1 MQTSPIANPVT
12 NRNIDDLEEEIIS
25 LAKHMNQDEYR
36 FLVMVREFDIRQGWR
51 AYQFNNCAEWLNMKC
66 GISPGTAREKV
77 RVALALLDLPQCSEG
92 FARGELS
99 YSKVRAMTRA
109 ANVFNEAT
117 LVDYALKAT
126 AHQVEEHCRRLR
138 NADRR
143 QSTPDARRAWQARS
157 LKRTC
162 HPDGMMSI
170 YVELPREQGEL
181 VMKALEMAMA
191 ADAGDTADRAEQ
203 LYATAGQGDK
213 ANVKAGDAAGHTGN
227 TADLAN
233 KAGQAHV
240 AEKAA
245 VDKTGQSKKASLA
258 DVARKAGVKAGDA
271 VSQTGNTADL
281 ANKASLAHAAN
292 VKDGLA
298 HAVDQAATIAGEK
311 DGVAPAAGK
320 VAANTKDNAGKR
332 ETAAQAQAEN
342 QQSNAFFARQADAL
356 VAVARGY
363 LSGTGGEKQ
372 AKSDN
377 YQVVVHVDAAA
388 LQDKGGKSDLPVE
401 SVRRIACDADLVA
414 VTRDAK
420 GNLLNLGRKHR
431 VVSPQLKRALL
442 ARDKCCTY
450 PSCSHEQFLEAHHVM
465 HWADGGETSLD
476 NAMLICNRHHRL
488 LHEGGFT
495 IHKNFAGEW
504 YFRTAEGKVLPEAP
518 VYKPVEY
525 DSSRDEILEDTKVK
539 VPQSLP
545 VAPVHKSEDYDASRD
560 APEVKVP
567 QSLPV
572 APVHK
577 SEDYDASRDAP
588 EVKVPQSLP
597 VAPVHKSEDYD
608 ASRDAPEVKVPQS
621 LPVAPVHKSEDY
633 DASRDAPEVKVPQS
647 LPVAPVHKSEDYDA
661 SRDAPEVKEPWV
673 QYAVG

>member
-12 NRNIDDLEEEIIS
+12 KRNIDDLEEEIIS
-25 LAKHMNQDEYR
+25 LAQHMNQDEYR

-92 FARGELS
+92 FAKGELS

-181 VMKALEMAMA
+181 VMKALEIAMA
-191 ADAGDTADRAEQ
+191 AAAGDTADEVYQ
-203 LYATAGQGDK
+203 MYAAADAAGQGDK
-213 ANVKAGDAAGHTGN
+213 VN
-227 TADLAN
+227 
-233 KAGQAHV
+233 
-240 AEKAA
+240 E
-245 VDKTGQSKKASLA
+245 
-258 DVARKAGVKAGDA
+258 KAGVA
-271 VSQTGNTADL
+271 VGQTGNTADL
-281 ANKASLAHAAN
+281 ANKASQTHAAAGKDGQAHAAE
-292 VKDGLA
+292 KA
-298 HAVDQAATIAGEK
+298 AVDKAGQA
-311 DGVAPAAGK
+311 DGSS
-320 VAANTKDNAGKR
+320 
-332 ETAAQAQAEN
+332 QAQAEY

-363 LSGTGGEKQ
+363 LSGTGGEKR

-476 NAMLICNRHHRL
+476 NAILICNRHHRL

-525 DSSRDEILEDTKVK
+525 DSTRDEILEDTNKVK
-539 VPQSLP
+539 EPRVQL
-545 VAPVHKSEDYDASRD
+545 VAPMYKPEDYDASPY

-567 QSLPV
+567 QT
-572 APVHK
+572 
-577 SEDYDASRDAP
+577 
-588 EVKVPQSLP
+588 
-597 VAPVHKSEDYD
+597 
-608 ASRDAPEVKVPQS
+608 
-621 LPVAPVHKSEDY
+621 
-633 DASRDAPEVKVPQS
+633 

-661 SRDAPEVKEPWV
+661 SRDAPEVKEPWA

>member
-25 LAKHMNQDEYR
+25 LSKHMNQDEYR

-92 FARGELS
+92 FAKGDLS

-191 ADAGDTADRAEQ
+191 AVAGDTADEAYQ
-203 LYATAGQGDK
+203 MYAAADAAGQGDK
-213 ANVKAGDAAGHTGN
+213 VNDKVGDAVGHTGN
-227 TADLAN
+227 TADLVN
-233 KAGQAHV
+233 KAGQAH
-240 AEKAA
+240 ATGKA
-245 VDKTGQSKKASLA
+245 D
-258 DVARKAGVKAGDA
+258 VKAGDA
-271 VSQTGNTADL
+271 VSQTGDTADQAINAGQL
-281 ANKASLAHAAN
+281 HAAAGKDGQAHAAE
-292 VKDGLA
+292 K
-298 HAVDQAATIAGEK
+298 AATTTGEK
-311 DGVAPAAGK
+311 DGVAQAAEK
-320 VAANTKDNAGKR
+320 AAANTKDKAGKR
-332 ETAAQAQAEN
+332 DTAAQTQAEN

-363 LSGTGGEKQ
+363 LSGNSGEKQ
-372 AKSDN
+372 AKSNN
-377 YQVVVHVDAAA
+377 YQVIVHVDAAA

-476 NAMLICNRHHRL
+476 NTMLICNRHHRL

-518 VYKPVEY
+518 MYKPVEY
-525 DSSRDEILEDTKVK
+525 DSSRDEILEDPNKVK
-539 VPQSLP
+539 EPRVQP
-545 VAPVHKSEDYDASRD
+545 E
-560 APEVKVP
+560 APEYKP
-567 QSLPV
+567 KD
-572 APVHK
+572 H
-577 SEDYDASRDAP
+577 
-588 EVKVPQSLP
+588 
-597 VAPVHKSEDYD
+597 
-608 ASRDAPEVKVPQS
+608 
-621 LPVAPVHKSEDY
+621 
-633 DASRDAPEVKVPQS
+633 
-647 LPVAPVHKSEDYDA
+647 DA
-661 SRDAPEVKEPWV
+661 SRDAPEVKEPRAL
-673 QYAVG
+673 YAVG

>member
-12 NRNIDDLEEEIIS
+12 KRNIDDLEEEIIS

-92 FARGELS
+92 FAKGELS

-170 YVELPREQGEL
+170 YVELPREQGDL

-191 ADAGDTADRAEQ
+191 AAAGDTADEAYQ
-203 LYATAGQGDK
+203 MYAATDAAGQGDK
-213 ANVKAGDAAGHTGN
+213 VNDKAGDT
-227 TADLAN
+227 
-233 KAGQAHV
+233 
-240 AEKAA
+240 
-245 VDKTGQSKKASLA
+245 VD
-258 DVARKAGVKAGDA
+258 
-271 VSQTGNTADL
+271 QTGNAADP

-292 VKDGLA
+292 VKDG
-298 HAVDQAATIAGEK
+298 
-311 DGVAPAAGK
+311 VAQAAGK
-320 VAANTKDNAGKR
+320 AAANTKDKAGKR

-476 NAMLICNRHHRL
+476 NTRLICNRHHRL

-525 DSSRDEILEDTKVK
+525 DSTRDEILEDPNKVK
-539 VPQSLP
+539 EPRALP
-545 VAPVHKSEDYDASRD
+545 E
-560 APEVKVP
+560 APEYKP
-567 QSLPV
+567 
-572 APVHK
+572 K
-577 SEDYDASRDAP
+577 
-588 EVKVPQSLP
+588 
-597 VAPVHKSEDYD
+597 
-608 ASRDAPEVKVPQS
+608 
-621 LPVAPVHKSEDY
+621 
-633 DASRDAPEVKVPQS
+633 
-647 LPVAPVHKSEDYDA
+647 DYDA
-661 SRDAPEVKEPWV
+661 SRDAPEVKEPWA

>member
-12 NRNIDDLEEEIIS
+12 KRNIDDLEEEIIS
-25 LAKHMNQDEYR
+25 LSKHMNQDEYR

-92 FARGELS
+92 FAKGELS

-191 ADAGDTADRAEQ
+191 ADAGDTADEAYQ
-203 LYATAGQGDK
+203 MYAAAGQGDK
-213 ANVKAGDAAGHTGN
+213 VNEKAGVAVGQTGNTTNLTNKAGQLHATGKEDVMAGDTVGHTGN

-233 KAGQAHV
+233 KASQTHAAAGKDGQAHA

-245 VDKTGQSKKASLA
+245 VDK
-258 DVARKAGVKAGDA
+258 AG
-271 VSQTGNTADL
+271 
-281 ANKASLAHAAN
+281 
-292 VKDGLA
+292 
-298 HAVDQAATIAGEK
+298 
-311 DGVAPAAGK
+311 
-320 VAANTKDNAGKR
+320 
-332 ETAAQAQAEN
+332 
-342 QQSNAFFARQADAL
+342 QAD
-356 VAVARGY
+356 G
-363 LSGTGGEKQ
+363 SSQ

-450 PSCSHEQFLEAHHVM
+450 PSYSHEQFLEAHHVM

-476 NAMLICNRHHRL
+476 NTRLICNRHHRL

-504 YFRTAEGKVLPEAP
+504 YFKTAEGKVLPEAP
-518 VYKPVEY
+518 MYKPVEY
-525 DSSRDEILEDTKVK
+525 DSSRDEILEDPNKVK
-539 VPQSLP
+539 EPRVLP
-545 VAPVHKSEDYDASRD
+545 EAPMYKPEGYDSSRD
-560 APEVKVP
+560 APEVKEP
-567 QSLPV
+567 RALPES
-572 APVHK
+572 PMYK
-577 SEDYDASRDAP
+577 P
-588 EVKVPQSLP
+588 EG
-597 VAPVHKSEDYD
+597 
-608 ASRDAPEVKVPQS
+608 
-621 LPVAPVHKSEDY
+621 
-633 DASRDAPEVKVPQS
+633 
-647 LPVAPVHKSEDYDA
+647 YDA
-661 SRDAPEVKEPWV
+661 SRDAPEVKEPRALPKAPMYKPEGYDASRDAPEV
-673 QYAVG
+673 KEPRALYSSESSLSCPAPRNTSALPCNRRSPSTLGLNSYQSLFDPTPTVNTESLPATFFSEMPRMERHRTLN

>member
-12 NRNIDDLEEEIIS
+12 KRNIDDLEEEIIS
-25 LAKHMNQDEYR
+25 LSKHMNQDEYR

-92 FARGELS
+92 FAKGELS

-191 ADAGDTADRAEQ
+191 AAAGDTADEAYQ
-203 LYATAGQGDK
+203 MYAAADAAGQGDK
-213 ANVKAGDAAGHTGN
+213 VNEKAGVAVNQTGNTAGQAVKAGQLHAEEKADVKAGDTVGH
-227 TADLAN
+227 
-233 KAGQAHV
+233 
-240 AEKAA
+240 
-245 VDKTGQSKKASLA
+245 
-258 DVARKAGVKAGDA
+258 
-271 VSQTGNTADL
+271 TGNTADL

-298 HAVDQAATIAGEK
+298 HAVDQAATITGEK

-320 VAANTKDNAGKR
+320 AAANTKDKAGKR
-332 ETAAQAQAEN
+332 ETAAQTQAEN

-363 LSGTGGEKQ
+363 LSGSSGEKQ

-476 NAMLICNRHHRL
+476 NTRLICNRHHRL

-504 YFRTAEGKVLPEAP
+504 YFKTAEGKVLPEAP

-525 DSSRDEILEDTKVK
+525 DSTRDEILEDPNKVK
-539 VPQSLP
+539 EPRVQLVVPMYKP
-545 VAPVHKSEDYDASRD
+545 K
-560 APEVKVP
+560 
-567 QSLPV
+567 
-572 APVHK
+572 
-577 SEDYDASRDAP
+577 
-588 EVKVPQSLP
+588 
-597 VAPVHKSEDYD
+597 
-608 ASRDAPEVKVPQS
+608 
-621 LPVAPVHKSEDY
+621 
-633 DASRDAPEVKVPQS
+633 
-647 LPVAPVHKSEDYDA
+647 DYDA
-661 SRDAPEVKEPWV
+661 SRDAPEVKEPWAL
-673 QYAVG
+673 YAVG

>member
-25 LAKHMNQDEYR
+25 LARHMNQDEYR

-92 FARGELS
+92 FAKGELS

-181 VMKALEMAMA
+181 VMKALEIAMA
-191 ADAGDTADRAEQ
+191 ADAGDTADEAYQ
-203 LYATAGQGDK
+203 MYAAADAAGQGDK
-213 ANVKAGDAAGHTGN
+213 VNEKAGVAVNQTGNTADQAIKAGQLHAAGKAGVKAGDTVGHTGN
-227 TADLAN
+227 TADL
-233 KAGQAHV
+233 
-240 AEKAA
+240 
-245 VDKTGQSKKASLA
+245 SKKASLVHA
-258 DVARKAGVKAGDA
+258 ATVKA
-271 VSQTGNTADL
+271 
-281 ANKASLAHAAN
+281 
-292 VKDGLA
+292 GLA
-298 HAVDQAATIAGEK
+298 HAVDQAATITGEK

-320 VAANTKDNAGKR
+320 AAANTKDKAGKR

-363 LSGTGGEKQ
+363 LSGTGGEKR

-377 YQVVVHVDAAA
+377 YQVVVHVDATA

-465 HWADGGETSLD
+465 HWADGGETSLE
-476 NAMLICNRHHRL
+476 NTTMICNRHHRL

-504 YFRTAEGKVLPEAP
+504 YFRTAEGRGQGAAGGAGV
-518 VYKPVEY
+518 
-525 DSSRDEILEDTKVK
+525 
-539 VPQSLP
+539 
-545 VAPVHKSEDYDASRD
+545 
-560 APEVKVP
+560 
-567 QSLPV
+567 
-572 APVHK
+572 
-577 SEDYDASRDAP
+577 
-588 EVKVPQSLP
+588 
-597 VAPVHKSEDYD
+597 
-608 ASRDAPEVKVPQS
+608 
-621 LPVAPVHKSEDY
+621 
-633 DASRDAPEVKVPQS
+633 
-647 LPVAPVHKSEDYDA
+647 
-661 SRDAPEVKEPWV
+661 
-673 QYAVG
+673 

>member
-12 NRNIDDLEEEIIS
+12 KRNIDDLEEEIIS

-92 FARGELS
+92 FAKGELS

-109 ANVFNEAT
+109 ANVFNEET

-191 ADAGDTADRAEQ
+191 AAAGDTADEAYQ
-203 LYATAGQGDK
+203 MYAAADAAGQGDK
-213 ANVKAGDAAGHTGN
+213 VNDKAGDVAGQGDKVNDKAGDAVGHTGN

-233 KAGQAHV
+233 KASQTHA

-245 VDKTGQSKKASLA
+245 VDKAGQA
-258 DVARKAGVKAGDA
+258 DG
-271 VSQTGNTADL
+271 S
-281 ANKASLAHAAN
+281 S
-292 VKDGLA
+292 
-298 HAVDQAATIAGEK
+298 
-311 DGVAPAAGK
+311 
-320 VAANTKDNAGKR
+320 
-332 ETAAQAQAEN
+332 QAQAEY

-363 LSGTGGEKQ
+363 LSGNGGEKQ

-476 NAMLICNRHHRL
+476 NTRLICNRHHRL

-504 YFRTAEGKVLPEAP
+504 YFRTVEGKVLPEAP

-525 DSSRDEILEDTKVK
+525 DSTRDEILEDTNKVK
-539 VPQSLP
+539 EPRALP
-545 VAPVHKSEDYDASRD
+545 ESPMYDPKGYDASRD
-560 APEVKVP
+560 VFKGHNQTKEPC
-567 QSLPV
+567 SLPEATV
-572 APVHK
+572 YKPEGYDSSRDEILEETNKLKEPRALPESPMYK
-577 SEDYDASRDAP
+577 PEGYDASRD
-588 EVKVPQSLP
+588 V
-597 VAPVHKSEDYD
+597 
-608 ASRDAPEVKVPQS
+608 
-621 LPVAPVHKSEDY
+621 
-633 DASRDAPEVKVPQS
+633 
-647 LPVAPVHKSEDYDA
+647 
-661 SRDAPEVKEPWV
+661 PEVKEPRV
-673 QYAVG
+673 LYDFKVSIYRPSSIHCKPAPGLIY

>member
-12 NRNIDDLEEEIIS
+12 KRNIDDLEEEIIS
-25 LAKHMNQDEYR
+25 LAQHMNQDEYR

-92 FARGELS
+92 FAKGDLS

-191 ADAGDTADRAEQ
+191 AAAGDTADEAYQ
-203 LYATAGQGDK
+203 MYAAADAAGQGDK
-213 ANVKAGDAAGHTGN
+213 VND
-227 TADLAN
+227 
-233 KAGQAHV
+233 
-240 AEKAA
+240 
-245 VDKTGQSKKASLA
+245 
-258 DVARKAGVKAGDA
+258 KAGDA
-271 VSQTGNTADL
+271 VSQTGNTTDL
-281 ANKASLAHAAN
+281 ANKA
-292 VKDGLA
+292 GLA
-298 HAVDQAATIAGEK
+298 HSADKASGITADQA
-311 DGVAPAAGK
+311 GK
-320 VAANTKDNAGKR
+320 K
-332 ETAAQAQAEN
+332 ETAEQVLADNEN
-342 QQSNAFFARQADAL
+342 SNAFFARQADAL
-356 VAVARGY
+356 VAVARGN
-363 LSGTGGEKQ
+363 LGGGKR

-377 YQVVVHVDAAA
+377 YQVIVHVDAAA

-465 HWADGGETSLD
+465 HWADGGETSLE
-476 NAMLICNRHHRL
+476 NTRLICNRHHRL

-525 DSSRDEILEDTKVK
+525 DSSRDEILEDPK
-539 VPQSLP
+539 
-545 VAPVHKSEDYDASRD
+545 
-560 APEVKVP
+560 
-567 QSLPV
+567 
-572 APVHK
+572 
-577 SEDYDASRDAP
+577 
-588 EVKVPQSLP
+588 
-597 VAPVHKSEDYD
+597 
-608 ASRDAPEVKVPQS
+608 
-621 LPVAPVHKSEDY
+621 
-633 DASRDAPEVKVPQS
+633 
-647 LPVAPVHKSEDYDA
+647 
-661 SRDAPEVKEPWV
+661 VKEPRV
-673 QYAVG
+673 LYATG

>member
-12 NRNIDDLEEEIIS
+12 KRNIDDLEEEIIS
-25 LAKHMNQDEYR
+25 LSKHMNQDEYR

-92 FARGELS
+92 FAKGELS

-109 ANVFNEAT
+109 ANVFNEET

-191 ADAGDTADRAEQ
+191 AAAGDTADQAYQ
-203 LYATAGQGDK
+203 MYAAADAAGQGDK
-213 ANVKAGDAAGHTGN
+213 VNDKAGDVAGQGDKVNDKAGDALDQTGD
-227 TADLAN
+227 TADQAIN
-233 KAGQAHV
+233 AGQ
-240 AEKAA
+240 
-245 VDKTGQSKKASLA
+245 L
-258 DVARKAGVKAGDA
+258 
-271 VSQTGNTADL
+271 
-281 ANKASLAHAAN
+281 HAAN
-292 VKDGLA
+292 GKDGLA
-298 HAVDQAATIAGEK
+298 HAADQAATTTGEK
-311 DGVAPAAGK
+311 DSVAPAAEQ
-320 VAANTKDNAGKR
+320 ATANTKDKAGKR
-332 ETAAQAQAEN
+332 DTAAQAQTKY

-356 VAVARGY
+356 VAVAREY
-363 LSGTGGEKQ
+363 LSGNGGGKQ

-465 HWADGGETSLD
+465 HWADGGETSLE
-476 NAMLICNRHHRL
+476 NTRLVCNRHHRL

-504 YFRTAEGKVLPEAP
+504 YFKTAEGKVLPEAP

-525 DSSRDEILEDTKVK
+525 DSTRDEILEDTNKVK
-539 VPQSLP
+539 EPRALP
-545 VAPVHKSEDYDASRD
+545 ESAMYKPKG
-560 APEVKVP
+560 
-567 QSLPV
+567 
-572 APVHK
+572 
-577 SEDYDASRDAP
+577 
-588 EVKVPQSLP
+588 
-597 VAPVHKSEDYD
+597 
-608 ASRDAPEVKVPQS
+608 
-621 LPVAPVHKSEDY
+621 
-633 DASRDAPEVKVPQS
+633 
-647 LPVAPVHKSEDYDA
+647 YDA
-661 SRDAPEVKEPWV
+661 SRDAPEVKEPRALPEAPMYKPV
-673 QYAVG
+673 CYDASRDAPEVNEPLALYSLEASLCHPAPRNTSALSCRRRSPSTSGLNSHQLLFDPTPTVNTASLPATFISEVPRMERHRTL

>member
-12 NRNIDDLEEEIIS
+12 KRNIDDLEEEIIS
-25 LAKHMNQDEYR
+25 LSKHMNQDEYR

-66 GISPGTAREKV
+66 GISLGTAREKV

-92 FARGELS
+92 FAKGELS

-191 ADAGDTADRAEQ
+191 ADAGDTADEAYQ
-203 LYATAGQGDK
+203 MYAAADAAGQGDKVNDKAGVPVNQTGNTAGQGDK
-213 ANVKAGDAAGHTGN
+213 VNDKAGDAVGHTGN
-227 TADLAN
+227 TADQAN
-233 KAGQAHV
+233 KAGQAHA

-245 VDKTGQSKKASLA
+245 VDKAGQA
-258 DVARKAGVKAGDA
+258 DGS
-271 VSQTGNTADL
+271 SQT
-281 ANKASLAHAAN
+281 
-292 VKDGLA
+292 
-298 HAVDQAATIAGEK
+298 
-311 DGVAPAAGK
+311 
-320 VAANTKDNAGKR
+320 
-332 ETAAQAQAEN
+332 QAEY

-363 LSGTGGEKQ
+363 LSGTGGEKR

-465 HWADGGETSLD
+465 HWADGGETSLA
-476 NAMLICNRHHRL
+476 NTQ
-488 LHEGGFT
+488 G
-495 IHKNFAGEW
+495 
-504 YFRTAEGKVLPEAP
+504 
-518 VYKPVEY
+518 
-525 DSSRDEILEDTKVK
+525 
-539 VPQSLP
+539 
-545 VAPVHKSEDYDASRD
+545 
-560 APEVKVP
+560 
-567 QSLPV
+567 
-572 APVHK
+572 
-577 SEDYDASRDAP
+577 
-588 EVKVPQSLP
+588 
-597 VAPVHKSEDYD
+597 
-608 ASRDAPEVKVPQS
+608 
-621 LPVAPVHKSEDY
+621 
-633 DASRDAPEVKVPQS
+633 
-647 LPVAPVHKSEDYDA
+647 
-661 SRDAPEVKEPWV
+661 
-673 QYAVG
+673 

>member
-1 MQTSPIANPVT
+1 
-12 NRNIDDLEEEIIS
+12 
-25 LAKHMNQDEYR
+25 MNQDEYR

-92 FARGELS
+92 FAKGELS

-191 ADAGDTADRAEQ
+191 AAAGDTADEAYQ
-203 LYATAGQGDK
+203 MYAAADAAGQGDK
-213 ANVKAGDAAGHTGN
+213 VNDKVGDAEGQTGNTADLVNKAGQAHATGKADVKAGDAAGQG
-227 TADLAN
+227 
-233 KAGQAHV
+233 
-240 AEKAA
+240 
-245 VDKTGQSKKASLA
+245 DKVN
-258 DVARKAGVKAGDA
+258 DKAGDA
-271 VSQTGNTADL
+271 VNQTGNTADL

-292 VKDGLA
+292 VKDGVA
-298 HAVDQAATIAGEK
+298 HAVDQAATITGEK
-311 DGVAPAAGK
+311 DGVALAAGK
-320 VAANTKDNAGKR
+320 AAANTKDKAGKR
-332 ETAAQAQAEN
+332 ETAAQTQAEN

-363 LSGTGGEKQ
+363 LSGTGGEKR

-465 HWADGGETSLD
+465 HWADGGETSLE
-476 NAMLICNRHHRL
+476 NTRLICNQ
-488 LHEGGFT
+488 
-495 IHKNFAGEW
+495 A
-504 YFRTAEGKVLPEAP
+504 
-518 VYKPVEY
+518 
-525 DSSRDEILEDTKVK
+525 SS
-539 VPQSLP
+539 
-545 VAPVHKSEDYDASRD
+545 
-560 APEVKVP
+560 
-567 QSLPV
+567 
-572 APVHK
+572 
-577 SEDYDASRDAP
+577 
-588 EVKVPQSLP
+588 
-597 VAPVHKSEDYD
+597 
-608 ASRDAPEVKVPQS
+608 
-621 LPVAPVHKSEDY
+621 
-633 DASRDAPEVKVPQS
+633 
-647 LPVAPVHKSEDYDA
+647 
-661 SRDAPEVKEPWV
+661 
-673 QYAVG
+673 AVT

>member
-12 NRNIDDLEEEIIS
+12 KRNIDDLEEEIIS
-25 LAKHMNQDEYR
+25 LSKHMNQDEYR

-92 FARGELS
+92 FAKGELS

-191 ADAGDTADRAEQ
+191 AAAGDTADEAYQ
-203 LYATAGQGDK
+203 MYAAADVAGQGDK
-213 ANVKAGDAAGHTGN
+213 VNDKVGDAVGHTGNTADQAIKAGQSHTTGKADVKAGDAVSQTGDTADQAIKAGQLHAAGKAGDAAGHTGN
-227 TADLAN
+227 TADQAN
-233 KAGQAHV
+233 KAGQAHA

-245 VDKTGQSKKASLA
+245 VDKAGQA
-258 DVARKAGVKAGDA
+258 DGS
-271 VSQTGNTADL
+271 SQT
-281 ANKASLAHAAN
+281 
-292 VKDGLA
+292 
-298 HAVDQAATIAGEK
+298 
-311 DGVAPAAGK
+311 
-320 VAANTKDNAGKR
+320 
-332 ETAAQAQAEN
+332 QAEY

-363 LSGTGGEKQ
+363 LSGNGGEKQ

-476 NAMLICNRHHRL
+476 NTRLICNRHHRL

-504 YFRTAEGKVLPEAP
+504 YFKTAEGKVLPEAP

-525 DSSRDEILEDTKVK
+525 DSTRDEILEDPNKVK
-539 VPQSLP
+539 EPRVLP
-545 VAPVHKSEDYDASRD
+545 KAPMYK
-560 APEVKVP
+560 PEG
-567 QSLPV
+567 
-572 APVHK
+572 
-577 SEDYDASRDAP
+577 
-588 EVKVPQSLP
+588 
-597 VAPVHKSEDYD
+597 
-608 ASRDAPEVKVPQS
+608 
-621 LPVAPVHKSEDY
+621 
-633 DASRDAPEVKVPQS
+633 
-647 LPVAPVHKSEDYDA
+647 YDA
-661 SRDAPEVKEPWV
+661 SRDAPEVKEPWAL
-673 QYAVG
+673 YAVG

>member
-12 NRNIDDLEEEIIS
+12 KRNIDDLEEEIIS
-25 LAKHMNQDEYR
+25 LAQHMNQDEYR

-92 FARGELS
+92 FAKGELS

-170 YVELPREQGEL
+170 YVELPREQGDL

-191 ADAGDTADRAEQ
+191 AAAGDTADEAYQ
-203 LYATAGQGDK
+203 MYAAADAAGQGDK
-213 ANVKAGDAAGHTGN
+213 VNGKAGVAVNQTGNTADQAIKAGQSHTTGKADVKAGDAAGQGDKVNEKAGDALDQTGD
-227 TADLAN
+227 TADQAI
-233 KAGQAHV
+233 KAGQLH
-240 AEKAA
+240 AA
-245 VDKTGQSKKASLA
+245 G
-258 DVARKAGVKAGDA
+258 KAGVKAGDA
-271 VSQTGNTADL
+271 AGQTGNSTDL

-298 HAVDQAATIAGEK
+298 HAVDQAATITGEK
-311 DGVAPAAGK
+311 DGVAQAAGK
-320 VAANTKDNAGKR
+320 VAANTKDKAGKR

-363 LSGTGGEKQ
+363 LSGTGGEKR

-450 PSCSHEQFLEAHHVM
+450 PSCSHEQYLEAHHVM

-476 NAMLICNRHHRL
+476 NTRLICNRHHRL

-525 DSSRDEILEDTKVK
+525 DSTRDEILEDPNK
-539 VPQSLP
+539 
-545 VAPVHKSEDYDASRD
+545 
-560 APEVKVP
+560 
-567 QSLPV
+567 
-572 APVHK
+572 
-577 SEDYDASRDAP
+577 
-588 EVKVPQSLP
+588 
-597 VAPVHKSEDYD
+597 
-608 ASRDAPEVKVPQS
+608 
-621 LPVAPVHKSEDY
+621 
-633 DASRDAPEVKVPQS
+633 
-647 LPVAPVHKSEDYDA
+647 
-661 SRDAPEVKEPWV
+661 VKEPRV
-673 QYAVG
+673 LYDFKVSIFRPSNIHCKPAPSLIY

>member
-12 NRNIDDLEEEIIS
+12 KRNIDDLEDEIIS
-25 LAKHMNQDEYR
+25 LSKHMNQDEYR

-92 FARGELS
+92 FAKGELS

-191 ADAGDTADRAEQ
+191 AAAGDTADEAYQ
-203 LYATAGQGDK
+203 MYAAADVAGQGDK
-213 ANVKAGDAAGHTGN
+213 VND
-227 TADLAN
+227 
-233 KAGQAHV
+233 
-240 AEKAA
+240 
-245 VDKTGQSKKASLA
+245 
-258 DVARKAGVKAGDA
+258 KAGVA
-271 VSQTGNTADL
+271 VNQTGNTADQ
-281 ANKASLAHAAN
+281 ANKARHAQAAN

-298 HAVDQAATIAGEK
+298 HAVDQAATTTGEK
-311 DGVAPAAGK
+311 DGVAQAAGK
-320 VAANTKDNAGKR
+320 AAANTKDKAGKR
-332 ETAAQAQAEN
+332 ETAAQKQAEY

-363 LSGTGGEKQ
+363 LSGNGGEKQ

-414 VTRDAK
+414 VIRDAK

-476 NAMLICNRHHRL
+476 NAILICNRHHRL

-518 VYKPVEY
+518 MYKPEGY
-525 DSSRDEILEDTKVK
+525 DASRDEILEDPNKVK
-539 VPQSLP
+539 EPRVLP
-545 VAPVHKSEDYDASRD
+545 EAPMYKPEGYDASRD
-560 APEVKVP
+560 APEVNEP
-567 QSLPV
+567 RALPK
-572 APVHK
+572 APMYK
-577 SEDYDASRDAP
+577 P
-588 EVKVPQSLP
+588 EG
-597 VAPVHKSEDYD
+597 
-608 ASRDAPEVKVPQS
+608 
-621 LPVAPVHKSEDY
+621 
-633 DASRDAPEVKVPQS
+633 
-647 LPVAPVHKSEDYDA
+647 YDA
-661 SRDAPEVKEPWV
+661 SRDAPEVKEPRALPKAPMYKPEGYDASRDAPEV
-673 QYAVG
+673 KEPRALYSSESSLSCPAPRNTSALPCNRRSPSTLGLNSYQSLFDPTPTVNTESLPATFFSEAPRMERHRTLN

>member
-12 NRNIDDLEEEIIS
+12 KRNIDDLEEEIIS
-25 LAKHMNQDEYR
+25 LAQHMNQDEYR

-77 RVALALLDLPQCSEG
+77 RVALALLDLPQCSER
-92 FARGELS
+92 FAKGELS

-191 ADAGDTADRAEQ
+191 AAAGDTADE
-203 LYATAGQGDK
+203 
-213 ANVKAGDAAGHTGN
+213 
-227 TADLAN
+227 
-233 KAGQAHV
+233 
-240 AEKAA
+240 
-245 VDKTGQSKKASLA
+245 
-258 DVARKAGVKAGDA
+258 
-271 VSQTGNTADL
+271 
-281 ANKASLAHAAN
+281 
-292 VKDGLA
+292 
-298 HAVDQAATIAGEK
+298 AATITGEK
-311 DGVAPAAGK
+311 DSVAQAAGK
-320 VAANTKDNAGKR
+320 AAANTKDKAGKR
-332 ETAAQAQAEN
+332 ETATQTQAEN

-363 LSGTGGEKQ
+363 LSGTGGEKR

-476 NAMLICNRHHRL
+476 NIRLICNRHHRL

-504 YFRTAEGKVLPEAP
+504 YFKTAEGKVLPEAP

-525 DSSRDEILEDTKVK
+525 DSSRDEILEDTNKVEE
-539 VPQSLP
+539 PRAQL
-545 VAPVHKSEDYDASRD
+545 VAPMYKPESYDASRD
-560 APEVKVP
+560 AFKGDNQTKEPCSLPEVTVYKPEGYDSPRDEILEDTNKVKEP
-567 QSLPV
+567 RVQLV
-572 APVHK
+572 APMYK
-577 SEDYDASRDAP
+577 PEGYDSPRDEILEDPNKVKEPLALPEAPMYKPEGYDS
-588 EVKVPQSLP
+588 
-597 VAPVHKSEDYD
+597 
-608 ASRDAPEVKVPQS
+608 
-621 LPVAPVHKSEDY
+621 
-633 DASRDAPEVKVPQS
+633 
-647 LPVAPVHKSEDYDA
+647 
-661 SRDAPEVKEPWV
+661 SRDAPEVKEPRALYDFKV
-673 QYAVG
+673 SIYRPSSIHCKPAPGLIY

>member
-1 MQTSPIANPVT
+1 MQTSPIPNPVT
-12 NRNIDDLEEEIIS
+12 KRKIDDLEEEIIS

-92 FARGELS
+92 FAKGELS

-162 HPDGMMSI
+162 HPDGTMSI
-170 YVELPREQGEL
+170 YVELPREQGDL

-191 ADAGDTADRAEQ
+191 AAAGDTADEAEQ
-203 LYATAGQGDK
+203 MYATVGAGDMAGDAVGQTADTADQAKKAGPAQAAGVAATITKDQAGDAVGHAGNTAGQANKAGPTHAEGGAAAQGDK
-213 ANVKAGDAAGHTGN
+213 AVKIET
-227 TADLAN
+227 
-233 KAGQAHV
+233 AGQAGDSH
-240 AEKAA
+240 
-245 VDKTGQSKKASLA
+245 T
-258 DVARKAGVKAGDA
+258 AGDA
-271 VSQTGNTADL
+271 VADTA
-281 ANKASLAHAAN
+281 
-292 VKDGLA
+292 G
-298 HAVDQAATIAGEK
+298 Q
-311 DGVAPAAGK
+311 AGK
-320 VAANTKDNAGKR
+320 VH
-332 ETAAQAQAEN
+332 AEN

-363 LSGTGGEKQ
+363 LSGNGGEKR
-372 AKSDN
+372 AKSGN
-377 YQVVVHVDAAA
+377 YQVVVNVDAAA
-388 LQDKGGKSDLPVE
+388 LQDKGGMSDLPVE
-401 SVRRIACDADLVA
+401 SVRRIACDADMVE
-414 VTRDAK
+414 VTKDAK

-450 PSCSHEQFLEAHHVM
+450 PSCSHEQYLEAHHVM
-465 HWADGGETSLD
+465 HWADGGETSLA
-476 NAMLICNRHHRL
+476 NATMLCSQHHRL

-504 YFRTAEGKVLPEAP
+504 YFRTADGKVLPEAP

-525 DSSRDEILEDTKVK
+525 DSKRDEILEDTNVK
-539 VPQSLP
+539 APQTLS
-545 VAPVHKSEDYDASRD
+545 VAPVHKSE
-560 APEVKVP
+560 E
-567 QSLPV
+567 
-572 APVHK
+572 
-577 SEDYDASRDAP
+577 
-588 EVKVPQSLP
+588 
-597 VAPVHKSEDYD
+597 
-608 ASRDAPEVKVPQS
+608 
-621 LPVAPVHKSEDY
+621 
-633 DASRDAPEVKVPQS
+633 
-647 LPVAPVHKSEDYDA
+647 YDA
-661 SRDAPEVKEPWV
+661 SRDAPEVKEPRV
-673 QYAVG
+673 LYAVS

>member
-12 NRNIDDLEEEIIS
+12 KRNIDDLEEEIIS

-92 FARGELS
+92 FAKGDLS

-181 VMKALEMAMA
+181 VMKALEKAMA
-191 ADAGDTADRAEQ
+191 AAAGDTADQAYQ
-203 LYATAGQGDK
+203 MYAAVDVAGQGDK
-213 ANVKAGDAAGHTGN
+213 VNDKVGDAVGHTGNTADKAIKAGQSHTTGKADVKAGDAVSQTGDTADQAIKAGQLHAAGKARVKAGDAVSQTGDTADQAIKAGQLHAAGKAGDAAGHTGN
-227 TADLAN
+227 TADQAN
-233 KAGQAHV
+233 KAGQAHA

-245 VDKTGQSKKASLA
+245 VDKAGQA
-258 DVARKAGVKAGDA
+258 DGS
-271 VSQTGNTADL
+271 SQT
-281 ANKASLAHAAN
+281 
-292 VKDGLA
+292 
-298 HAVDQAATIAGEK
+298 
-311 DGVAPAAGK
+311 
-320 VAANTKDNAGKR
+320 
-332 ETAAQAQAEN
+332 QAEY

-363 LSGTGGEKQ
+363 LSGNGGGKQ

-401 SVRRIACDADLVA
+401 SVRRIVCDADLVA

-476 NAMLICNRHHRL
+476 NTRLICNRHHRL

-525 DSSRDEILEDTKVK
+525 DSTRDEILEDTNKVK
-539 VPQSLP
+539 EPRVLP
-545 VAPVHKSEDYDASRD
+545 EAPMYKPKGYDASRD
-560 APEVKVP
+560 APK
-567 QSLPV
+567 
-572 APVHK
+572 
-577 SEDYDASRDAP
+577 
-588 EVKVPQSLP
+588 
-597 VAPVHKSEDYD
+597 
-608 ASRDAPEVKVPQS
+608 
-621 LPVAPVHKSEDY
+621 
-633 DASRDAPEVKVPQS
+633 VKVPQS

>member
-12 NRNIDDLEEEIIS
+12 KRNIDDLEEEIIS
-25 LAKHMNQDEYR
+25 LSKHMNQDEYR

-92 FARGELS
+92 FAKGELS

-191 ADAGDTADRAEQ
+191 AAAGDTADEAYQ
-203 LYATAGQGDK
+203 MYAAADVAGQGDK
-213 ANVKAGDAAGHTGN
+213 VNDKVGDAVGHTGNTADQAIKAGQSHTTGKADVKAGDAVSQTGDTADQAIKAGQSHTTGKADVKAGDAVSQTGDTADQAIKAGQLHAAGKAGDAAGHTGN
-227 TADLAN
+227 TADQAN
-233 KAGQAHV
+233 KAGQAHA

-245 VDKTGQSKKASLA
+245 VDKAGQA
-258 DVARKAGVKAGDA
+258 DGS
-271 VSQTGNTADL
+271 SQT
-281 ANKASLAHAAN
+281 
-292 VKDGLA
+292 
-298 HAVDQAATIAGEK
+298 
-311 DGVAPAAGK
+311 
-320 VAANTKDNAGKR
+320 
-332 ETAAQAQAEN
+332 QAEY

-363 LSGTGGEKQ
+363 LSGNGGEKQ

-476 NAMLICNRHHRL
+476 NTRLICNRHHRL

-504 YFRTAEGKVLPEAP
+504 YFKTAEGKVLPEAP

-525 DSSRDEILEDTKVK
+525 DSSRDEILEDPNKVK
-539 VPQSLP
+539 EPRALP
-545 VAPVHKSEDYDASRD
+545 EAPVYKPEGYDASRD
-560 APEVKVP
+560 APE
-567 QSLPV
+567 
-572 APVHK
+572 A
-577 SEDYDASRDAP
+577 
-588 EVKVPQSLP
+588 
-597 VAPVHKSEDYD
+597 
-608 ASRDAPEVKVPQS
+608 
-621 LPVAPVHKSEDY
+621 
-633 DASRDAPEVKVPQS
+633 
-647 LPVAPVHKSEDYDA
+647 
-661 SRDAPEVKEPWV
+661 KEPRAL
-673 QYAVG
+673 YAVG

>member
-1 MQTSPIANPVT
+1 MRKP
-12 NRNIDDLEEEIIS
+12 
-25 LAKHMNQDEYR
+25 
-36 FLVMVREFDIRQGWR
+36 
-51 AYQFNNCAEWLNMKC
+51 
-66 GISPGTAREKV
+66 
-77 RVALALLDLPQCSEG
+77 
-92 FARGELS
+92 
-99 YSKVRAMTRA
+99 
-109 ANVFNEAT
+109 

-191 ADAGDTADRAEQ
+191 AAAGDTADE
-203 LYATAGQGDK
+203 T
-213 ANVKAGDAAGHTGN
+213 
-227 TADLAN
+227 
-233 KAGQAHV
+233 
-240 AEKAA
+240 
-245 VDKTGQSKKASLA
+245 
-258 DVARKAGVKAGDA
+258 
-271 VSQTGNTADL
+271 
-281 ANKASLAHAAN
+281 
-292 VKDGLA
+292 
-298 HAVDQAATIAGEK
+298 ATITGEK
-311 DGVAPAAGK
+311 DSVAPAAEK
-320 VAANTKDNAGKR
+320 AAANTKDKAGKR
-332 ETAAQAQAEN
+332 DTAAQKQAKY
-342 QQSNAFFARQADAL
+342 QLSNAFFARQADAL

-363 LSGTGGEKQ
+363 LSGNGGEKQ

-465 HWADGGETSLD
+465 HWADGGETSLE
-476 NAMLICNRHHRL
+476 NTRLICNRHHRL

-525 DSSRDEILEDTKVK
+525 DSSRDAFKGDNQVNEPRALPEAPVYKPEGYDSTHDEILEDPNKVK
-539 VPQSLP
+539 EPRVLP
-545 VAPVHKSEDYDASRD
+545 EAPMYKPEGYDASRDAPEVNEPRALPEAPVYKPVEYDSSRD

-572 APVHK
+572 AQVHK
-577 SEDYDASRDAP
+577 SEDYDASRLVDSKVKEPRALLVAP
-588 EVKVPQSLP
+588 VYNPVEYDSTRDEILEDTNKVKEPRVLP
-597 VAPVHKSEDYD
+597 VAQMYKPKGHD
-608 ASRDAPEVKVPQS
+608 ASRDAPE
-621 LPVAPVHKSEDY
+621 AN
-633 DASRDAPEVKVPQS
+633 
-647 LPVAPVHKSEDYDA
+647 
-661 SRDAPEVKEPWV
+661 EPRAL
-673 QYAVG
+673 YAVG

>member
-12 NRNIDDLEEEIIS
+12 KRNIDDLEEEIIS
-25 LAKHMNQDEYR
+25 LSKHMNQDEYR

-92 FARGELS
+92 FAKGDLS

-191 ADAGDTADRAEQ
+191 AAAGDTAD
-203 LYATAGQGDK
+203 
-213 ANVKAGDAAGHTGN
+213 
-227 TADLAN
+227 
-233 KAGQAHV
+233 
-240 AEKAA
+240 
-245 VDKTGQSKKASLA
+245 
-258 DVARKAGVKAGDA
+258 
-271 VSQTGNTADL
+271 
-281 ANKASLAHAAN
+281 
-292 VKDGLA
+292 
-298 HAVDQAATIAGEK
+298 QAATITGEK
-311 DGVAPAAGK
+311 DGVAQAAEK
-320 VAANTKDNAGKR
+320 AAANTKDKAGKR
-332 ETAAQAQAEN
+332 ETAAQKQAEY

-363 LSGTGGEKQ
+363 LSGNGGEKQ

-476 NAMLICNRHHRL
+476 NTRLICNRHHRL

-504 YFRTAEGKVLPEAP
+504 YFKTAEGKVLPEAP

-525 DSSRDEILEDTKVK
+525 DSSRDEILEDPNK
-539 VPQSLP
+539 
-545 VAPVHKSEDYDASRD
+545 
-560 APEVKVP
+560 
-567 QSLPV
+567 
-572 APVHK
+572 
-577 SEDYDASRDAP
+577 
-588 EVKVPQSLP
+588 
-597 VAPVHKSEDYD
+597 
-608 ASRDAPEVKVPQS
+608 
-621 LPVAPVHKSEDY
+621 
-633 DASRDAPEVKVPQS
+633 
-647 LPVAPVHKSEDYDA
+647 
-661 SRDAPEVKEPWV
+661 VKEPRALYSSEASLCRPATRNTSALSCSRRSPSTLGLNSHQSLFDPTPTV
-673 QYAVG
+673 NTESLPATFFSEVPRMERHHTLN

>member
-12 NRNIDDLEEEIIS
+12 KRNIDDLEEEIIS
-25 LAKHMNQDEYR
+25 LAQHMNQDEYR

-92 FARGELS
+92 FAKGELS

-191 ADAGDTADRAEQ
+191 AAVPVIQQMRHIKMYAQCGTGCPPGLAGTVPEAYLSSRWDDEYLCRVTAGTGGTGDA
-203 LYATAGQGDK
+203 AGQGDK
-213 ANVKAGDAAGHTGN
+213 VNDKVCDAAGQGDKVNDKAGVPVNQTGN
-227 TADLAN
+227 TADQAV
-233 KAGQAHV
+233 KAGQLHTTG
-240 AEKAA
+240 KA
-245 VDKTGQSKKASLA
+245 D
-258 DVARKAGVKAGDA
+258 VKAGDA
-271 VSQTGNTADL
+271 VGQTDDTADQAIKAGQLHAAGKAGVKGGDAAGQTGNTADL
-281 ANKASLAHAAN
+281 ANKASLAHAAT
-292 VKDGLA
+292 VKDG
-298 HAVDQAATIAGEK
+298 QAQ
-311 DGVAPAAGK
+311 AAGK
-320 VAANTKDNAGKR
+320 AAANTKDKAGKR

-363 LSGTGGEKQ
+363 LSGTGGEKR

-476 NAMLICNRHHRL
+476 NTRLICNRHHRL

-518 VYKPVEY
+518 MYKPVEY
-525 DSSRDEILEDTKVK
+525 DSSRDEILEDTNKVK
-539 VPQSLP
+539 EPRVQL
-545 VAPVHKSEDYDASRD
+545 VAPMYKPEDYDAS
-560 APEVKVP
+560 P
-567 QSLPV
+567 
-572 APVHK
+572 
-577 SEDYDASRDAP
+577 Y
-588 EVKVPQSLP
+588 
-597 VAPVHKSEDYD
+597 
-608 ASRDAPEVKVPQS
+608 
-621 LPVAPVHKSEDY
+621 
-633 DASRDAPEVKVPQS
+633 APEVKVPQS

-661 SRDAPEVKEPWV
+661 SRDAPEVKEPWA

>member
-12 NRNIDDLEEEIIS
+12 KRNIDDLEEEIIS
-25 LAKHMNQDEYR
+25 LAQHMNQDEYR

-191 ADAGDTADRAEQ
+191 AAAGDTADEAYQ
-203 LYATAGQGDK
+203 MYAAADAAGQGDK
-213 ANVKAGDAAGHTGN
+213 VNEKAGVAVNQTGNTADQAIKAGQSHTTGKADVKAGDAAGQGDKVNDKAGDALDQTGD
-227 TADLAN
+227 TADQAI
-233 KAGQAHV
+233 KAGQLH
-240 AEKAA
+240 AA
-245 VDKTGQSKKASLA
+245 G
-258 DVARKAGVKAGDA
+258 KAGVKAGDA
-271 VSQTGNTADL
+271 VGLTGNTADL
-281 ANKASLAHAAN
+281 ANKASLAHAAT

-298 HAVDQAATIAGEK
+298 HAVDQAATITGEK
-311 DGVAPAAGK
+311 DGVAQAAGK
-320 VAANTKDNAGKR
+320 VAANTKDKAGKR
-332 ETAAQAQAEN
+332 ETAAQTQAEN

-363 LSGTGGEKQ
+363 LSGTGGEKR

-476 NAMLICNRHHRL
+476 NTRLICNRHHRL

-504 YFRTAEGKVLPEAP
+504 YFRTSEGKVLPEAP

-525 DSSRDEILEDTKVK
+525 DSSRDEILEDPNKVK
-539 VPQSLP
+539 EPRVQL
-545 VAPVHKSEDYDASRD
+545 VAPMYK
-560 APEVKVP
+560 P
-567 QSLPV
+567 
-572 APVHK
+572 
-577 SEDYDASRDAP
+577 
-588 EVKVPQSLP
+588 
-597 VAPVHKSEDYD
+597 
-608 ASRDAPEVKVPQS
+608 
-621 LPVAPVHKSEDY
+621 
-633 DASRDAPEVKVPQS
+633 
-647 LPVAPVHKSEDYDA
+647 EDYDA

>member
-12 NRNIDDLEEEIIS
+12 KRKIDDLEEEIIS

-77 RVALALLDLPQCSEG
+77 RVALALLDLPHCSEG
-92 FARGELS
+92 FAKGELS

-109 ANVFNEAT
+109 ATVFNEEA

-157 LKRTC
+157 LRRTC

-191 ADAGDTADRAEQ
+191 AAAGDTADEAYQ
-203 LYATAGQGDK
+203 MYAAAVAAGQGDK
-213 ANVKAGDAAGHTGN
+213 VN
-227 TADLAN
+227 
-233 KAGQAHV
+233 
-240 AEKAA
+240 
-245 VDKTGQSKKASLA
+245 DKT
-258 DVARKAGVKAGDA
+258 GDA
-271 VSQTGNTADL
+271 VSQTGDTADQAINAGQL
-281 ANKASLAHAAN
+281 HVIGKAD
-292 VKDGLA
+292 VK
-298 HAVDQAATIAGEK
+298 AGETAGQGEQ
-311 DGVAPAAGK
+311 DRVAPAAGK
-320 VAANTKDNAGKR
+320 AAANTKDKAGKKK
-332 ETAAQAQAEN
+332 TAEQALAEY

-356 VAVARGY
+356 VAVAREY
-363 LSGTGGEKQ
+363 LSGTGGEKKT
-372 AKSDN
+372 KSDN

-414 VTRDAK
+414 VTSDAK

-476 NAMLICNRHHRL
+476 NAILLCNRHHRL

-495 IHKNFAGEW
+495 IHKNFAGKW
-504 YFRTAEGKVLPEAP
+504 YFRTADGKVLPEAP

-525 DSSRDEILEDTKVK
+525 DSSRDEILEDPNKVRE
-539 VPQSLP
+539 PRLQP
-545 VAPVHKSEDYDASRD
+545 VAPVYK
-560 APEVKVP
+560 PEG
-567 QSLPV
+567 
-572 APVHK
+572 
-577 SEDYDASRDAP
+577 
-588 EVKVPQSLP
+588 
-597 VAPVHKSEDYD
+597 
-608 ASRDAPEVKVPQS
+608 
-621 LPVAPVHKSEDY
+621 
-633 DASRDAPEVKVPQS
+633 
-647 LPVAPVHKSEDYDA
+647 YDA
-661 SRDAPEVKEPWV
+661 SRDAPEVKEPRV
-673 QYAVG
+673 LYAAG

>member
-12 NRNIDDLEEEIIS
+12 KRNIDDLEEEIIS
-25 LAKHMNQDEYR
+25 LAQHMNQDEYR

-92 FARGELS
+92 FAKGELS

-191 ADAGDTADRAEQ
+191 AAAGDTAD
-203 LYATAGQGDK
+203 
-213 ANVKAGDAAGHTGN
+213 
-227 TADLAN
+227 
-233 KAGQAHV
+233 
-240 AEKAA
+240 
-245 VDKTGQSKKASLA
+245 
-258 DVARKAGVKAGDA
+258 
-271 VSQTGNTADL
+271 
-281 ANKASLAHAAN
+281 
-292 VKDGLA
+292 
-298 HAVDQAATIAGEK
+298 QAATTTGEK
-311 DGVAPAAGK
+311 DGVTPAAEK
-320 VAANTKDNAGKR
+320 AAANTKDKAGKR
-332 ETAAQAQAEN
+332 DTAAQKQAKY

-363 LSGTGGEKQ
+363 LSGNGGKKQ

-465 HWADGGETSLD
+465 HWADGGETSLE
-476 NAMLICNRHHRL
+476 NTRLVCNRHHRL

-525 DSSRDEILEDTKVK
+525 DSSRDEILEDTNKVEE
-539 VPQSLP
+539 PRAQL
-545 VAPVHKSEDYDASRD
+545 VAPMYKPESYDASRD
-560 APEVKVP
+560 AFKGDNQTKEPC
-567 QSLPV
+567 SLP
-572 APVHK
+572 
-577 SEDYDASRDAP
+577 E
-588 EVKVPQSLP
+588 
-597 VAPVHKSEDYD
+597 
-608 ASRDAPEVKVPQS
+608 
-621 LPVAPVHKSEDY
+621 
-633 DASRDAPEVKVPQS
+633 
-647 LPVAPVHKSEDYDA
+647 
-661 SRDAPEVKEPWV
+661 EP
-673 QYAVG
+673 

>member
-1 MQTSPIANPVT
+1 
-12 NRNIDDLEEEIIS
+12 
-25 LAKHMNQDEYR
+25 MNQDEYR

-92 FARGELS
+92 FAKGELS

-109 ANVFNEAT
+109 ANVFNEET

-191 ADAGDTADRAEQ
+191 AAAGDTADEAYQ
-203 LYATAGQGDK
+203 MYAAADAAGQGDK
-213 ANVKAGDAAGHTGN
+213 VNDKAGDVAGQGDKVNDKAGDALDQTGD
-227 TADLAN
+227 TADQAIN
-233 KAGQAHV
+233 AGQ
-240 AEKAA
+240 
-245 VDKTGQSKKASLA
+245 L
-258 DVARKAGVKAGDA
+258 
-271 VSQTGNTADL
+271 
-281 ANKASLAHAAN
+281 HAAN
-292 VKDGLA
+292 GKDGLA
-298 HAVDQAATIAGEK
+298 HAVDQAATITGEK
-311 DGVAPAAGK
+311 DSVAPAAEQ
-320 VAANTKDNAGKR
+320 ATANTKDKAGKR

-363 LSGTGGEKQ
+363 LSGTGGEKR

-377 YQVVVHVDAAA
+377 YQVVVYVDATA

-465 HWADGGETSLD
+465 HWADGGETSLE
-476 NAMLICNRHHRL
+476 NTTMICNRHHRL

-495 IHKNFAGEW
+495 IHKNFAGNG
-504 YFRTAEGKVLPEAP
+504 T
-518 VYKPVEY
+518 
-525 DSSRDEILEDTKVK
+525 
-539 VPQSLP
+539 
-545 VAPVHKSEDYDASRD
+545 SERQRARCCRRRRCINRWNTTHHVMRFWKI
-560 APEVKVP
+560 PT
-567 QSLPV
+567 
-572 APVHK
+572 
-577 SEDYDASRDAP
+577 R
-588 EVKVPQSLP
+588 
-597 VAPVHKSEDYD
+597 
-608 ASRDAPEVKVPQS
+608 
-621 LPVAPVHKSEDY
+621 
-633 DASRDAPEVKVPQS
+633 
-647 LPVAPVHKSEDYDA
+647 
-661 SRDAPEVKEPWV
+661 
-673 QYAVG
+673 

>member
-1 MQTSPIANPVT
+1 M
-12 NRNIDDLEEEIIS
+12 
-25 LAKHMNQDEYR
+25 
-36 FLVMVREFDIRQGWR
+36 
-51 AYQFNNCAEWLNMKC
+51 
-66 GISPGTAREKV
+66 
-77 RVALALLDLPQCSEG
+77 
-92 FARGELS
+92 
-99 YSKVRAMTRA
+99 
-109 ANVFNEAT
+109 
-117 LVDYALKAT
+117 
-126 AHQVEEHCRRLR
+126 
-138 NADRR
+138 
-143 QSTPDARRAWQARS
+143 
-157 LKRTC
+157 
-162 HPDGMMSI
+162 
-170 YVELPREQGEL
+170 
-181 VMKALEMAMA
+181 
-191 ADAGDTADRAEQ
+191 
-203 LYATAGQGDK
+203 
-213 ANVKAGDAAGHTGN
+213 
-227 TADLAN
+227 
-233 KAGQAHV
+233 
-240 AEKAA
+240 
-245 VDKTGQSKKASLA
+245 
-258 DVARKAGVKAGDA
+258 
-271 VSQTGNTADL
+271 
-281 ANKASLAHAAN
+281 
-292 VKDGLA
+292 
-298 HAVDQAATIAGEK
+298 
-311 DGVAPAAGK
+311 
-320 VAANTKDNAGKR
+320 
-332 ETAAQAQAEN
+332 
-342 QQSNAFFARQADAL
+342 
-356 VAVARGY
+356 ARGY
-363 LSGTGGEKQ
+363 LSGTGGERQ

-414 VTRDAK
+414 VIRDAK

-476 NAMLICNRHHRL
+476 NTRLICNRHHRL

-504 YFRTAEGKVLPEAP
+504 YFKTAEGKVLPEAP

-560 APEVKVP
+560 APEVKIP

-597 VAPVHKSEDYD
+597 VAPVHTSEDYD

-621 LPVAPVHKSEDY
+621 LPVAPVHTSEDY

-647 LPVAPVHKSEDYDA
+647 LPVAPVHTSEDYDA

>member
-12 NRNIDDLEEEIIS
+12 KRNIDDLEEEIIS
-25 LAKHMNQDEYR
+25 LSKHMNQDEYR

-92 FARGELS
+92 FAKGELS

-191 ADAGDTADRAEQ
+191 AAAGDTADEAYQ
-203 LYATAGQGDK
+203 MYAAADAAGQGDK
-213 ANVKAGDAAGHTGN
+213 VNDKAGVAVNQTGN
-227 TADLAN
+227 TADQAIKAGQAHVAAGKAGQAHAAAGKADQAHAAVGKAGQAHATAG

-245 VDKTGQSKKASLA
+245 VDKADQSIKASLA
-258 DVARKAGVKAGDA
+258 DVAGKADVKAGDT
-271 VSQTGNTADL
+271 VGHTGNTADL
-281 ANKASLAHAAN
+281 SKKA
-292 VKDGLA
+292 GLA
-298 HAVDQAATIAGEK
+298 HAVDQAAAITGEK
-311 DGVAPAAGK
+311 DSVAPAAGK
-320 VAANTKDNAGKR
+320 AAANTKDKAGKKDS
-332 ETAAQAQAEN
+332 AAQAQAEN

-363 LSGTGGEKQ
+363 LSGTGGERQ

-465 HWADGGETSLD
+465 HWADGGETSLE
-476 NAMLICNRHHRL
+476 NTTMICSRHHRL

-504 YFRTAEGKVLPEAP
+504 YFRTSEGKVLPEAP
-518 VYKPVEY
+518 MYKP
-525 DSSRDEILEDTKVK
+525 RGLRRIT
-539 VPQSLP
+539 
-545 VAPVHKSEDYDASRD
+545 
-560 APEVKVP
+560 
-567 QSLPV
+567 
-572 APVHK
+572 
-577 SEDYDASRDAP
+577 
-588 EVKVPQSLP
+588 
-597 VAPVHKSEDYD
+597 
-608 ASRDAPEVKVPQS
+608 
-621 LPVAPVHKSEDY
+621 
-633 DASRDAPEVKVPQS
+633 
-647 LPVAPVHKSEDYDA
+647 
-661 SRDAPEVKEPWV
+661 
-673 QYAVG
+673 